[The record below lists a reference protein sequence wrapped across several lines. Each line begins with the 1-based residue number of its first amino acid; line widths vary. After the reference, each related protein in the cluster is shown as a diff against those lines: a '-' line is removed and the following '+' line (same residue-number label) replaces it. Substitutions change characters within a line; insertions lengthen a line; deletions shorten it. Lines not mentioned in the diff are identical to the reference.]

1 LPQWAR
7 TMSCAIITLVLE
19 DGAKATGVT
28 PERRGFLRLGLF
40 RARDRRI
47 LGGVAGGLGARLGV
61 DPVIVR
67 IAFVMLG
74 LCGGAGVVVYLVL
87 WAAVPENDGGTQ
99 TSAPGVRRAAAIG
112 LIVPGVMILF
122 REAGLWFGDTL
133 AVSVGLA
140 ALGAAVI
147 WLQSDDVERAR
158 WSRFTARTP
167 EGSPLLPMTGR
178 IGKIRLVAGG
188 VLLASG
194 IAFFL
199 AASDALNAAPTV
211 VFAVAATSAGLGLV
225 FGPWAWRLV
234 HQLAEERRERIRS
247 QERTEMAAH
256 LHDSVLQTLALIQ
269 RTDRARDMVALARGQ
284 ERELRAWLSGNPPRQ
299 ENSVAGAIESSAASV
314 ELQFKVPVE
323 VVTVGDAPLDERL
336 EPIVDAT
343 REATIN
349 AAKHSGA
356 DRISVY
362 VEVEPDAVAAYVR
375 DDGKGFDP
383 AAVAF
388 DRRGIADSIRGRMER
403 SGGTAVISSE
413 PGAGT
418 EVQLVLPMTS

>member
-1 LPQWAR
+1 
-7 TMSCAIITLVLE
+7 
-19 DGAKATGVT
+19 
-28 PERRGFLRLGLF
+28 
-40 RARDRRI
+40 
-47 LGGVAGGLGARLGV
+47 
-61 DPVIVR
+61 
-67 IAFVMLG
+67 
-74 LCGGAGVVVYLVL
+74 
-87 WAAVPENDGGTQ
+87 
-99 TSAPGVRRAAAIG
+99 
-112 LIVPGVMILF
+112 
-122 REAGLWFGDTL
+122 
-133 AVSVGLA
+133 
-140 ALGAAVI
+140 
-147 WLQSDDVERAR
+147 
-158 WSRFTARTP
+158 
-167 EGSPLLPMTGR
+167 
-178 IGKIRLVAGG
+178 
-188 VLLASG
+188 VLLVSG

-211 VFAVAATSAGLGLV
+211 VFAVAATIAGLGLV

-247 QERTEMAAH
+247 QARTEMAAH

-269 RTDRARDMVALARGQ
+269 RTDSPRDMVALARGQ
-284 ERELRAWLSGNPPRQ
+284 ERELRAWLSRKPLRQ

-323 VVTVGDAPLDERL
+323 VVAVGDARLDERL

-356 DRISVY
+356 ERISVY
-362 VEVEPDAVAAYVR
+362 VEVEADTVAAFVR

-388 DRRGIADSIRGRMER
+388 DRRGIADSIHGRMER

-413 PGAGT
+413 PGGGT